1 MPKAYGRT
9 AMWIVAIG
17 VGAGLVRAASLDL
30 SARADDARD
39 GLASAARSAGVELQ
53 ADRDPTPT
61 ITLAAPIGIQPGAS
75 ATLTAPGRFT
85 PGSAASM
92 RRGPFTL
99 SGATVTATS
108 VQGTLSVAANALPA
122 VGTLEVVTPR
132 RTGRASASAAYVAG
146 RWTFDLKAP
155 NDWRIELATAAVTP
169 QTASGSL
176 PATVKFFKGSESAP
190 FETRQGT
197 LSADESGASVS
208 VSLSEKMPGGSAECD
223 QVMARYQQIAADLGK
238 GPSEKLM
245 AEFEKLTGRMSTCME
260 QQQKAVME
268 QVQKSQDP
276 AYRAAEQKR
285 RDDFGCTY
293 VRLETVAAASV
304 KGTATCGK
312 NVGQLALTGA
322 VTHAEK

>member
-1 MPKAYGRT
+1 MSKAYGRT
-9 AMWIVAIG
+9 ATWIVALGAI
-17 VGAGLVRAASLDL
+17 AGLVRAASEDV
-30 SARADDARD
+30 SARAAGARET
-39 GLASAARSAGVELQ
+39 LAATARSAGVELQ
-53 ADRDPTPT
+53 ADREPTPT
-61 ITLAAPIGIQPGAS
+61 ITLASMVGVQPGAS
-75 ATLTAPGRFT
+75 APLTAPGRYT
-85 PGSAASM
+85 AGSAASM

-99 SGATVTATS
+99 SGATVSATAVT
-108 VQGTLSVAANALPA
+108 GTVSVAAGALPA

-132 RTGRASASAAYVAG
+132 GTARAYAGAAYVAG

-155 NDWRIELATAAVTP
+155 NGWRIELATDVVTA
-169 QTASGSL
+169 QTAGGSL
-176 PATVKFFKGSESAP
+176 PTTVKFFKGADTTP
-190 FETRQGT
+190 FETRPGQLSGSDGGT
-197 LSADESGASVS
+197 SVS

-223 QVMARYQQIAADLGK
+223 QVLTRYQQLATELGK
-238 GPSEKLM
+238 NPSEKLM

-276 AYRAAEQKR
+276 AFQAAEQKR

-293 VRLETVAAASV
+293 VRLESVAAGSV

-322 VTHAEK
+322 VTHAAK